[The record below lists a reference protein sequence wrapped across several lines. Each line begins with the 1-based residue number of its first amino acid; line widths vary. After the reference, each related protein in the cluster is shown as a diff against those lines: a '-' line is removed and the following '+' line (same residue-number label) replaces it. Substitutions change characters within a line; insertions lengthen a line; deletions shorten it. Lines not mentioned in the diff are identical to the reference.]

1 MNTFTL
7 DVVTPNGSVYTA
19 KDVEVVVL
27 HTETGE
33 MGVMAGHIPTVA
45 ALKTGYVK
53 VNKASGTE
61 YLAVSEGFVE
71 VRTDKV
77 TVLVQSA
84 ETAEDID
91 KERAINSKERAE
103 ERLHSNRDDVD
114 YRRAERA
121 LSRAINRI
129 EVAKF
134 R

>member
-7 DVVTPNGSVYTA
+7 DVVTPNGSVYSA
-19 KDVEVVVL
+19 KEVELVVL

-71 VRTDKV
+71 VRANKV

-84 ETAEDID
+84 ETAEEID

-103 ERLHSNRDDVD
+103 ERLNSNQDEVD
-114 YRRAERA
+114 FRRAERA
-121 LSRAINRI
+121 LHRAVNRI

>member
-7 DVVTPNGSVYTA
+7 DVVTPNGSVYSA
-19 KDVEVVVL
+19 KEVELVVL

-33 MGVMAGHIPTVA
+33 MGVMAGHISTVA

-53 VNKASGTE
+53 VNKTSGTE

-71 VRTDKV
+71 VRTNKV

-84 ETAEDID
+84 ETAEEID
-91 KERAINSKERAE
+91 KDRAINSKERAE
-103 ERLHSNRDDVD
+103 ERLNSNRDEVD
-114 YRRAERA
+114 FRRAERA
-121 LSRAINRI
+121 LHRAINRI

>member
-7 DVVTPNGSVYTA
+7 DVVTPNGSVYSA
-19 KDVEVVVL
+19 KDVELVVL

-114 YRRAERA
+114 SRRAERA

>member
-7 DVVTPNGSVYTA
+7 DVVTPNGSVYSA
-19 KDVEVVVL
+19 KDVELVVL

-61 YLAVSEGFVE
+61 YLVVSEGFVE